1 MSKHSE
7 LTDSVYTL
15 VLVFFCFSFAVGA
28 PSPPPPPLPLSPS
41 STSML
46 RIEDGHHSLLS
57 LGQKKYAILLTVQIK
72 LISRHRVPHGCSAVC
87 KRAGNGRWGGGRERI
102 NYGYQMLIARPT
114 QPSAP
119 GPPRLTLTFLSPLRN
134 LQLGRVQ
141 VALHQK

>member
-1 MSKHSE
+1 MTKHSD

-15 VLVFFCFSFAVGA
+15 VLVVFCLSFAGGA
-28 PSPPPPPLPLSPS
+28 PLLPPPPS
-41 STSML
+41 SLFHPPPQYLELKMATIPFSFW
-46 RIEDGHHSLLS
+46 D
-57 LGQKKYAILLTVQIK
+57 KKYAIFLTVQIK
-72 LISRHRVPHGCSAVC
+72 LISRHRVLHGCSAVC
-87 KRAGNGRWGGGRERI
+87 ERAGNGRWGGGPEPI

-114 QPSAP
+114 QPSAR